1 MEMDVRVLLQPT
13 LVLLVSVEIVE
24 DDVQLAIREG
34 NNDALHEAEELDSAA
49 PLGMRGDD
57 LPGAH
62 LQRSKQGR
70 GAVPLVIV
78 ALAAQ
83 GAPARKLQVALRP
96 LQRLDRRLLIDTE
109 NNRLGRRVDIEADHI
124 SRFRRERAIVALAP
138 ALTGGQI
145 DLVLAQEAP
154 NILNINVFQRLRQ
167 QRTGPTGIALWWRL
181 IQKRQNPLV
190 GRHAVDRLLP
200 RCGRFSS
207 PASP

>member
-1 MEMDVRVLLQPT
+1 MEMDVRMLLQPT

-34 NNDALHEAEELDSAA
+34 NNDALHETEELDSAA

-83 GAPARKLQVALRP
+83 GAPARELQVALRP
-96 LQRLDRRLLIDTE
+96 LQRLDRRLLIDAE
-109 NNRLGRRVDIEADHI
+109 NNRLGRRVNIEAPRH
-124 SRFRRERAIVALAP
+124 RRLSP
-138 ALTGGQI
+138 
-145 DLVLAQEAP
+145 
-154 NILNINVFQRLRQ
+154 
-167 QRTGPTGIALWWRL
+167 RT
-181 IQKRQNPLV
+181 
-190 GRHAVDRLLP
+190 
-200 RCGRFSS
+200 
-207 PASP
+207 

>member
-1 MEMDVRVLLQPT
+1 M
-13 LVLLVSVEIVE
+13 I
-24 DDVQLAIREG
+24 
-34 NNDALHEAEELDSAA
+34 
-49 PLGMRGDD
+49 

-96 LQRLDRRLLIDTE
+96 LQRLDRRFLIDTE

-124 SRFRRERAIVALAP
+124 GRFRRERAIVALAP
-138 ALTGGQI
+138 GLTGGQI

-167 QRTGPTGIALWWRL
+167 QRTRPAGIALRWRL
-181 IQKRQNPLV
+181 IQKRQNPSV
-190 GRHAVDRLLP
+190 GRHAVDRLLAG
-200 RCGRFSS
+200 RCGRSSS
-207 PASP
+207 PARP